1 MNIFCIMFVN
11 DYELSNIKS
20 STVNTQSL
28 KFKIKHEMDMPHLK
42 TDRISLT
49 PSIIKSSWL
58 IRTALFRQRKRKT
71 LKRR

>member
-28 KFKIKHEMDMPHLK
+28 KFKIKHEMDMPH
-42 TDRISLT
+42 
-49 PSIIKSSWL
+49 
-58 IRTALFRQRKRKT
+58 
-71 LKRR
+71 